1 MESVARRA
9 VPLPESSKLLIID
22 EQTQIGAARRCAVEL
37 GHSSGLSPDAVGR
50 LAIGVTEAATN
61 IIRHAEQ
68 GVIVLRALNSERTPA
83 IEILALD
90 NGPGIADVARAM
102 RDGFSTSG
110 TAGNGL
116 GAIRRLADVF
126 GIYSQPD
133 HGTAL
138 LARIGDRPSLPGH
151 TRRIV
156 TLEDR
161 LGVVCVPLRG
171 ETECGDAWR
180 IVVGQR
186 RTSVL
191 LVDGLG
197 HGPEAAA
204 AARIATTM
212 FPRVASDPP
221 EAVLTAMS
229 NAMRDSRG
237 AAVSVVAL
245 DDATHLAQF
254 GGVGNVDGRILTSG
268 ETEHLVP
275 QNGIIGHTLPVVRS
289 TSASWP
295 GGAHLVMHSDGISA
309 RWRLD
314 AYPGLITAHP
324 ALIAGVIYRDFGR
337 PRDDATVL
345 VLSERGTEEHP

>member
-1 MESVARRA
+1 MESVARRTA
-9 VPLPESSKLLIID
+9 ALPGASKLLIID

-37 GHSSGLSPDAVGR
+37 GHNSALSPDAVGR

-61 IIRHAEQ
+61 IIRHAGQ
-68 GVIVLRALNSERTPA
+68 GVIVLRALNSEHNPA
-83 IEILALD
+83 IEMLALD

-126 GIYSQPD
+126 EIYSQPD
-133 HGTAL
+133 QGTAL
-138 LARIGDRPSLPGH
+138 LARIGDRPRV
-151 TRRIV
+151 RRAV

-171 ETECGDAWR
+171 EAECGDAWR
-180 IVVGQR
+180 IVVGQH

-204 AARIATTM
+204 AALIATTM
-212 FPRVASDPP
+212 FPRIASDPP
-221 EAVLTAMS
+221 EAMLTEMS

-237 AAVSVVAL
+237 AAVSVAIL
-245 DDATHLAQF
+245 DDAAHLAHF
-254 GGVGNVDGRILTSG
+254 GGVGNVDGRILMAG
-268 ETEHLVP
+268 ESEYLVP

-289 TSASWP
+289 TTASWP
-295 GGAHLVMHSDGISA
+295 AGARIVMHSDGISA

-314 AYPGLITAHP
+314 AYPRLITAHP
-324 ALIAGVIYRDFGR
+324 ALVAGVIYRDFGR
-337 PRDDATVL
+337 ARDDATVL
-345 VLSERGTEEHP
+345 VLSERGSEEHPC